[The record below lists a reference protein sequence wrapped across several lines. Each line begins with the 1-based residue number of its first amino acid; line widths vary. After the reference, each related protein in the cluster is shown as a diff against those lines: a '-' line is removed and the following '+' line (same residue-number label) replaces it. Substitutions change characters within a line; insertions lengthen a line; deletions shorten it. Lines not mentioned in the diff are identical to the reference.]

1 MIKIYWDKKTWLLT
15 ALWDPGLDSE
25 QKKSTNGKTCE
36 LWIKPTF
43 YLIVLYEKHFLL
55 FGLENHT
62 IFM

>member
-1 MIKIYWDKKTWLLT
+1 M
-15 ALWDPGLDSE
+15 WDPGLDSE

-55 FGLENHT
+55 LGLEKSYCTYVRCWH
-62 IFM
+62 